1 MFDENEPELVVG
13 GPLQAAMVGVAE
25 IKLAAN

>member
-1 MFDENEPELVVG
+1 MKNEPELVVG